1 MGTISILPTVNRYFF
16 IASSDIKLT
25 IPVVIPATQ
34 FTNDL
39 GNLITEFIGLGQNS
53 YNNLYI
59 NGILQ
64 EGSLY
69 VISANALTINPK
81 GNTIFLGSP
90 IVVEIV
96 QFTVQVVL

>member
-1 MGTISILPTVNRYFF
+1 ML
-16 IASSDIKLT
+16 
-25 IPVVIPATQ
+25 ATQ

-39 GNLITEFIGLGQNS
+39 GNLSTGFIGLGQNS

-69 VISANALTINPK
+69 VVNPNALIINPK
-81 GNTIFLGSP
+81 GSTIFLGSP
-90 IVVEIV
+90 IIVEIV
-96 QFTVQVVL
+96 HFTVQVNL